1 MNSHE
6 DAILIAVSDTDSSF
20 KPSSNSQQAVDLF
33 SPDQGHEEPKTFEF
47 EDSPDPELENPLG
60 GAHDEENPISGRKK
74 PKTIENTD
82 HLIEFIKTTEKNAG
96 WKPTGPEVIKLENV
110 QKTYLLG
117 IEGIT
122 AVRGISMS
130 IHRGEFVL
138 ILGTSGGGKSS

>member
-33 SPDQGHEEPKTFEF
+33 SPDQGNHIFSIPNQISLGHEEPKTFEF

-82 HLIEFIKTTEKNAG
+82 HVFFSPLQTT
-96 WKPTGPEVIKLENV
+96 KLKIV
-110 QKTYLLG
+110 D
-117 IEGIT
+117 
-122 AVRGISMS
+122 
-130 IHRGEFVL
+130 
-138 ILGTSGGGKSS
+138 